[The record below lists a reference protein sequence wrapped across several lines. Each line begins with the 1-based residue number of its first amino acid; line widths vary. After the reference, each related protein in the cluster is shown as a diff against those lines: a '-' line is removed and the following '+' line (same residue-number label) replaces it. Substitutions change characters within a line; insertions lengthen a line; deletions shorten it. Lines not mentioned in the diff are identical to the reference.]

1 MAEDERKSPPSLDDL
16 ESRLRAARA
25 REDDEKGAERAQG
38 RANSAGMGLGFRVAI
53 ELVAGVM
60 VGFGIGYG
68 LDLLFGTLPLL
79 MVVFLFLGAA
89 AGVLNVYRTAKGMG
103 EAVGL
108 GEAQRRMQERTKDG
122 SDQSRGDGRGEPG

>member
-1 MAEDERKSPPSLDDL
+1 MAEDERKRQASLNDL

-25 REDDEKGAERAQG
+25 REETEKGTERTQG
-38 RANSAGMGLGFRVAI
+38 PANSSGMGLGFRLAI

-60 VGFGIGYG
+60 VGFGMGYG

-89 AGVLNVYRTAKGMG
+89 AGVMNVYRTAKGMG

-108 GEAQRRMQERTKDG
+108 GEAQRRTQERTDG